1 MPPWESRAET
11 AQRGIKLYFC
21 SRHDDGRDHSALRCF
36 YRPRL
41 PPPTVTVQGPL
52 TRTPEFWT
60 WLKSITVDAGGDT
73 SLRDLPVL
81 ALQTAL
87 FIDGPWPNKSSTQV
101 STRELRSYGLALVG
115 APHRG
120 FVALGVRRLQNG
132 PFGDDNDDAVAESSD
147 YAVAEMVL
155 RGRQLPTIEKAVR
168 ALAIDVEEKL
178 RLRQVGA
185 YDEPGRSMV
194 APLEHRGEA
203 SLVGINIEVEEY
215 VEALH
220 ANDDLYALWKYQNSP
235 LMRKKGVYICLA
247 EKQGEWQGRGV
258 VGPWALLRF
267 ELKGIQERDIALSLR
282 DSRHCGGCG
291 WCVHG
296 LV

>member
-11 AQRGIKLYFC
+11 AKRGIKLYFC
-21 SRHDDGRDHSALRCF
+21 SRHDDGSDHTALHNF

-41 PPPTVTVQGPL
+41 PPSTVTAQGPL

-60 WLKSITVDAGGDT
+60 WLKSITVDAGSDAA
-73 SLRDLPVL
+73 LRDLPVI

-101 STRELRSYGLALVG
+101 PTRELRSYGLLVVS

-120 FVALGVRRLQNG
+120 FLAASVRRVQNG

-155 RGRQLPTIEKAVR
+155 KGRQMPTIEKAVR
-168 ALAIDVEEKL
+168 ALAVDIESKL
-178 RLRQVGA
+178 RLRHVGA
-185 YDEPGRSMV
+185 YREHARWAV
-194 APLEHRGEA
+194 NPLEHRGDA
-203 SLVGINIEVEEY
+203 SLVGINVEVEAY
-215 VEALH
+215 IEALDVI
-220 ANDDLYALWKYQNSP
+220 DDLYALWKYHNSP
-235 LMRKKGVYICLA
+235 LTRKKGIYIGLA
-247 EKQGEWQGRGV
+247 EKQGAWQGRGM
-258 VGPWALLRF
+258 VGPWALLSF
-267 ELKGIQERDIALSLR
+267 DLKGIQEQDVELFLR